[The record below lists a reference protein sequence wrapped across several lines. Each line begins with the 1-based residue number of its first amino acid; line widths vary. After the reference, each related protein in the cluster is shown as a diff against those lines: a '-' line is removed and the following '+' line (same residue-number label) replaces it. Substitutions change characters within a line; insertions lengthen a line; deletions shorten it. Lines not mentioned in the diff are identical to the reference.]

1 MSFAPGEWPTAGADW
16 LGASSVDGCSGA
28 GLISPVGLIKMS
40 GPNCSFR
47 CTLVLVHLELLAL
60 RFRREIGGL
69 AMRPAKVDPENGA
82 RIGPDKL
89 VAHPREPNRGARV
102 S

>member
-1 MSFAPGEWPTAGADW
+1 MERSRTGQRPAR
-16 LGASSVDGCSGA
+16 
-28 GLISPVGLIKMS
+28 LINVLVPIVV
-40 GPNCSFR
+40 FD
-47 CTLVLVHLELLAL
+47 CTLVSVHLELLAL

-89 VAHPREPNRGARV
+89 DVHPREPNRGAWV